1 MIEKAAKLLDVKE
14 NELKEFEQEDT
25 FNGNILKGVICR
37 RCDHRYGTIVL
48 FQINEEETEQIV
60 YCTPK
65 IKYPFDRNG
74 DYKWPKGIDEL
85 RAWSKLD
92 GTNVCAYHYDYK
104 GKDYVTYKTRLKPV
118 VVDSKF
124 GRFYS
129 MWNELL
135 DSQDWIVKLINSNPN
150 YNLSFELYGS
160 RNPIT
165 IRYGMPLATAFL
177 FGVRRTDSVIKPPS
191 EFNSPVDFLTPISF
205 ATFGENPTI
214 KYKNLRDVFNL
225 ENENSEELKTEGAVF
240 YAHIQGDS
248 SWKMMKC
255 KPEQIEK
262 IHWAFGGIPKN
273 ALWTSAVNLFEDIDN
288 PTIEDYKEL
297 LKEEFTETQIIKSI
311 NKVTKMFDKAKEHME
326 LVEKVNSAWIE
337 AKQAGF
343 DIYYNKRGTMVWL
356 SQFFNKKDMGK
367 VGTIVLKQAG
377 LL

>member
-1 MIEKAAKLLDVKE
+1 
-14 NELKEFEQEDT
+14 
-25 FNGNILKGVICR
+25 
-37 RCDHRYGTIVL
+37 
-48 FQINEEETEQIV
+48 
-60 YCTPK
+60 
-65 IKYPFDRNG
+65 
-74 DYKWPKGIDEL
+74 
-85 RAWSKLD
+85 
-92 GTNVCAYHYDYK
+92 
-104 GKDYVTYKTRLKPV
+104 
-118 VVDSKF
+118 
-124 GRFYS
+124 
-129 MWNELL
+129 
-135 DSQDWIVKLINSNPN
+135 
-150 YNLSFELYGS
+150 
-160 RNPIT
+160 
-165 IRYGMPLATAFL
+165 
-177 FGVRRTDSVIKPPS
+177 
-191 EFNSPVDFLTPISF
+191 
-205 ATFGENPTI
+205 
-214 KYKNLRDVFNL
+214 RDVFNL

>member
-262 IHWAFGGIPKN
+262 IHWANGGISRN
-273 ALWTSAVNLFEDIDN
+273 ALWTSAVNLFEDVDN

>member
-1 MIEKAAKLLDVKE
+1 MIKRAAELLDVKE
-14 NELKEFEQEDT
+14 NELKEFEQEDV
-25 FNGNILKGVICR
+25 FNDNILKGVICR
-37 RCDHRYGTIVL
+37 RSDNRYGTLIL
-48 FQINEEETEQIV
+48 FQINEEETEQII

-65 IKYPFDRNG
+65 IKYPFDKNG
-74 DYKWPKGIDEL
+74 DYRWPNGIDEL

-92 GTNVCAYHYDYK
+92 GTNICAYHYKYK
-104 GKDYVTYKTRLKPV
+104 EKDYVTYKTRLKPV

-165 IRYGMPLATAFL
+165 IKYDIPLATAFL

-205 ATFGENPTI
+205 ATLGENSTI
-214 KYKNLRDVFNL
+214 KYKNLRYGFNL
-225 ENENSEELKTEGAVF
+225 ENMDDLKIEGAVF
-240 YAHIQGDS
+240 YGHITGDP
-248 SWKMMKC
+248 SWRMWKC
-255 KPEQIEK
+255 KSEQIEK

-273 ALWTSAVNLFEDIDN
+273 ALWVTAINTFEDIDE
-288 PTIEDYKEL
+288 PTIDDYKEL

-311 NKVTKMFDKAKEHME
+311 NKVKKMFDKAKEHME
-326 LVEKVNSAWIE
+326 LVVKVNQLWE
-337 AKQAGF
+337 LAKNKGF
-343 DIYYNKRGTMVWL
+343 DICQDKVETMRFL
-356 SQFFNKKDMGK
+356 SKFFNKKDMSK

>member
-92 GTNVCAYHYDYK
+92 GTNVCAYHYDYN

>member
-1 MIEKAAKLLDVKE
+1 MIKRAAELLDVKE
-14 NELKEFEQEDT
+14 NELKEFEQEDV
-25 FNGNILKGVICR
+25 FNDNILKGVICR
-37 RCDHRYGTIVL
+37 RSDNRYGTLIL
-48 FQINEEETEQIV
+48 FQINEEETEQII

-65 IKYPFDRNG
+65 IKYPFDKNG
-74 DYKWPKGIDEL
+74 DYRWPNGIDEL

-92 GTNVCAYHYDYK
+92 GTNICAYHYKYK
-104 GKDYVTYKTRLKPV
+104 EKDYVTYKTRLKPV

-262 IHWAFGGIPKN
+262 IHWANGGISRN
-273 ALWTSAVNLFEDIDN
+273 ALWTSAVNLFEDVDN

-326 LVEKVNSAWIE
+326 LVAKVNRLWE
-337 AKQAGF
+337 LAKNRGF
-343 DIYYNKRGTMVWL
+343 DICQDKVETMRFL
-356 SQFFNKKDMGK
+356 SKFFNKKDMSK